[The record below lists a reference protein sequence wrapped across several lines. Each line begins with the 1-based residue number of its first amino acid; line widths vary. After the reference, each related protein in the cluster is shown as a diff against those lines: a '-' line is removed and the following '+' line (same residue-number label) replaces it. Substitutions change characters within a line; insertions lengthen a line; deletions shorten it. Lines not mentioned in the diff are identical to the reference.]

1 MSSKSAV
8 LSGSSEYFAK
18 WLRRTGEMGLS
29 DPWISLTD
37 HALALQQGLIIYA
50 GNSSE
55 SNIIANFLQQHN
67 GANVWVRYSPKGI
80 LLLQSY
86 IF

>member
-1 MSSKSAV
+1 M
-8 LSGSSEYFAK
+8 SGSSEYFAK

-80 LLLQSY
+80 LLLHSY
-86 IF
+86 IL